1 MWSGCVGESF
11 ERVESIRNLLQ
22 PQDRVTRALLSGR
35 ISSRHHRAEYTC
47 EWASKRLMEFIRS
60 KDDVLLVT
68 GKEYSGKSVL
78 AGWLVDHIRNTKG
91 RHGNEVISFSIDTTM
106 KEQMSSLAMVK
117 ALVLQVFDEVLGD
130 TALYEALKNAMR
142 LSTDG
147 RSAAE
152 IEEALWSALDVAT
165 TSSRPMILV
174 VDGLN
179 YLGESSSGVLERI
192 QLLSSVS
199 HYRLFNYLPAREVL
213 LRSVLI
219 RVCRNMQ
226 LSSLLFSP
234 GR

>member
-1 MWSGCVGESF
+1 
-11 ERVESIRNLLQ
+11 
-22 PQDRVTRALLSGR
+22 
-35 ISSRHHRAEYTC
+35 
-47 EWASKRLMEFIRS
+47 MEFIRS